1 MNVFGSGRTVADVAV
16 DMTVE
21 CMDDRGTRHQL
32 DVVLGYRRSDPY
44 AVTMTFL
51 TGAGDLTW
59 TFGRDLLV
67 HGINM
72 PTGQGDVHVA
82 PSIGVD
88 GRSIVHIELTSP
100 DGHLVLQAKVEDVA
114 EFLGRSDSVVP
125 VGGENLEVDVDLLI
139 AQLLE
144 A

>member
-1 MNVFGSGRTVADVAV
+1 MSVFGSGRTVADVAV

-21 CMDDRGTRHQL
+21 CMDDRGVRHQL
-32 DVVLGYRRSDPY
+32 DVVLGYRRTDPY

-51 TGAGDLTW
+51 TGSGDLTW

-67 HGINM
+67 HGINI

-82 PSIGVD
+82 PSIGSN
-88 GRSIVHIELTSP
+88 GRSVVHIELTSP
-100 DGHLVLQAKVEDVA
+100 DGHLVLQAKAEDVT
-114 EFLGRSDSVVP
+114 EFLARANSVVP
-125 VGGENLEVDVDLLI
+125 VGEENLQVDVDVLI
-139 AQLLE
+139 AQLLS

>member
-1 MNVFGSGRTVADVAV
+1 
-16 DMTVE
+16 
-21 CMDDRGTRHQL
+21 
-32 DVVLGYRRSDPY
+32 VVLGYRRSDPY

>member
-1 MNVFGSGRTVADVAV
+1 MSLFGSGRTVADVAV

-21 CMDDRGTRHQL
+21 CVDDRGSRHQL
-32 DVVLGYRRSDPY
+32 DVVLGYRRNDPY

-51 TGAGDLTW
+51 TGTGDLTW

-67 HGINM
+67 HGVNV

-82 PSIGVD
+82 PSIGSN
-88 GRSIVHIELTSP
+88 GRAVVHIELSSP
-100 DGHLVLQAKVEDVA
+100 DGHLVLQARAEDVQ
-114 EFLGRSDSVVP
+114 EFLNRATEVVA
-125 VGGENLEVDVDLLI
+125 VGTEGEHVDVDLMI
-139 AQLLE
+139 TQLLD